1 VRKAS
6 KRYTIISCGTV
17 TAQEDKINISIEGL
31 TKKEKFMLQIMWSID
46 SKEQLNYWINSL
58 TEKDRKT
65 AASLLLLIQYEVLES
80 LIEDDYSEAKE
91 VLSKF
96 TSLE

>member
-1 VRKAS
+1 
-6 KRYTIISCGTV
+6 
-17 TAQEDKINISIEGL
+17 
-31 TKKEKFMLQIMWSID
+31 MLQIMWSID